1 MSDKIIET
9 IQLTK
14 MYGDLRAVDRL
25 DWSVPSGSIC
35 GMLGPNGA
43 GKTTTLKILLGM
55 NHPTAGKAL
64 VHGLDAATQSLQIL
78 KSTAFVAEDKMLYDK
93 MTVENFLRFYGSFFS
108 DWTQSTAENFIS
120 KWNIPFGA
128 RIKTLSKGNRTKL
141 LLASA
146 LSRKS
151 SLLIF
156 DEPTEGMDPAGI
168 EEMLSSMAAWESEGN
183 RTILI
188 ATHRL
193 DEVERICDRIV
204 IVNHGRLL
212 LTGDLDDIR
221 KQWKI
226 IQAIGDVAIDA
237 VRKWENV
244 HNAEREGLRIRITV
258 SSDPQSVTAR
268 LQNQYHISNVEVL
281 DMNLREIYLAATG
294 FIGGINH
301 DHLENLA

>member
-1 MSDKIIET
+1 MNDKMIET
-9 IQLTK
+9 IQLSK
-14 MYGDLRAVDRL
+14 MYGDLPALDRL

-55 NHPTAGKAL
+55 NHPTSGKAL
-64 VHGLDAATQSLQIL
+64 VHGLDAAKQTVEIL
-78 KSTAFVAEDKMLYDK
+78 KSTAFVAEDKILYDK
-93 MTVENFLRFYGSFFS
+93 MTVENFLRFYGSFFP
-108 DWTQSTAENFIS
+108 DWSQSTAENFIS
-120 KWNIPFGA
+120 KWNIPFGTRMNA
-128 RIKTLSKGNRTKL
+128 LSKGNRTRL

-151 SLLIF
+151 SLLVF
-156 DEPTEGMDPAGI
+156 DEPTEGLDPTGI
-168 EEMLSSMAAWESEGN
+168 EEVLSSIAASASEGN

-193 DEVERICDRIV
+193 DEVERVCDRIA
-204 IVNHGRLL
+204 IINHGHLL

-221 KQWKI
+221 SQWKTI
-226 IQAIGDVAIDA
+226 GAIGDVPVDA

-258 SSDPQSVTAR
+258 SSDPQSVAAR
-268 LQNQYHISNVEVL
+268 IKDQYHISNVEVV

-294 FIGGINH
+294 FTGGINH
-301 DHLENLA
+301 DRLENLA

>member
-1 MSDKIIET
+1 MTDKIIET

-43 GKTTTLKILLGM
+43 GKTTTLKILVGM
-55 NHPTAGKAL
+55 NHPTSGKSL
-64 VHGLDAATQSLQIL
+64 VNGLNAATQSTEIL
-78 KSTAFVAEDKMLYDK
+78 KTTAFVPEDKILYDK
-93 MTVENFLRFYGSFFS
+93 MTVENFLRFYGSFFP
-108 DWTQSTAENFIS
+108 DWSQSTAENFIS
-120 KWNIPFGA
+120 KWNIPFGN
-128 RIKTLSKGNRTKL
+128 RMNTLSKGNRTRL
-141 LLASA
+141 LLAAA

-168 EEMLSSMAAWESEGN
+168 EEVLSSIAACAAEGN

-193 DEVERICDRIV
+193 DEVERICDRIA
-204 IVNHGRLL
+204 IINRGRLQL
-212 LTGDLDDIR
+212 SGDLDDIR
-221 KQWKI
+221 TQWKTI
-226 IQAIGDVAIDA
+226 NVIGDVPVDA
-237 VRKWENV
+237 VRNWENV
-244 HNAEREGLRIRITV
+244 QRAEREGLRIKLTV
-258 SSDPQSVTAR
+258 SSDPQLISTR
-268 LQNQYHISNVEVL
+268 LREQYHISNVEIQ

-294 FIGGINH
+294 YTGGINH
-301 DHLENLA
+301 DRLENLA

>member
-14 MYGDLRAVDRL
+14 TYGDLRALDRL

-55 NHPTAGKAL
+55 NHLTSGKAL
-64 VHGLDAATQSLQIL
+64 VHGLDAATQTTDIL
-78 KSTAFVAEDKMLYDK
+78 KSTAFVAEDKILYDK
-93 MTVENFLRFYGSFFS
+93 MSVENFLRFYGSFFP
-108 DWTQSTAENFIS
+108 DWSLSTAENFIA
-120 KWNIPFGA
+120 KWNIPFGTRMNA
-128 RIKTLSKGNRTKL
+128 LSKGNRTKL

-156 DEPTEGMDPAGI
+156 DEPTEGLDPTGI
-168 EEMLSSMAAWESEGN
+168 EEVLSSIAACASEGN

-193 DEVERICDRIV
+193 DEVERICDRIA
-204 IVNHGRLL
+204 IINRGRLQL
-212 LTGDLDDIR
+212 SGDLDDIR
-221 KQWKI
+221 SQWKTI
-226 IQAIGDVAIDA
+226 GAIGDVPVDA

-244 HNAEREGLRIRITV
+244 QNAEREGLRIKLIV
-258 SSDPQSVTAR
+258 NSNPQLISTR
-268 LQNQYHISNVEVL
+268 LREQYHISNVEIQ

-294 FIGGINH
+294 FTGGSNH
-301 DHLENLA
+301 DRLENLA

>member
-14 MYGDLRAVDRL
+14 MYDDLLAVDRL
-25 DWSVPSGSIC
+25 DWSVPAGSIC

-43 GKTTTLKILLGM
+43 GKTTTLKILCGM
-55 NHPTAGKAL
+55 NHPTSGKAL
-64 VHGLDAATQSLQIL
+64 VHGLDAATQSIEIL
-78 KSTAFVAEDKMLYDK
+78 KSTAFVPEDKILYDK

-108 DWTQSTAENFIS
+108 DWSQSIAENFIS
-120 KWNIPFGA
+120 KWNMPFGT
-128 RIKTLSKGNRTKL
+128 RINVLSKGNRTRL
-141 LLASA
+141 LLAAA

-151 SLLIF
+151 SLLIL
-156 DEPTEGMDPAGI
+156 DEPTEGLDPAGI
-168 EEMLSSMAAWESEGN
+168 EEILLAVAASASEGN

-193 DEVERICDRIV
+193 DEVERICDRIA
-204 IVNHGRLL
+204 IMNRGRIL

-221 KQWKI
+221 TQWKTI
-226 IQAIGDVAIDA
+226 NAIGDVAIDA

-244 HNAEREGLRIRITV
+244 QNAEREGLRIRITV
-258 SSDPQSVTAR
+258 SSDPQNIAAR
-268 LQNQYHISNVEVL
+268 LRDQFHISNVEIH

-294 FIGGINH
+294 FTGGINH
-301 DHLENLA
+301 DRLENLA

>member
-43 GKTTTLKILLGM
+43 GKTTTLKILMGM

-64 VHGLDAATQSLQIL
+64 VHGLDAATQSIEIL
-78 KSTAFVAEDKMLYDK
+78 KSTAFVAEDKILYDK

-108 DWTQSTAENFIS
+108 DWSQSTAENFVS
-120 KWNIPFGA
+120 KWNIPFGT
-128 RIKTLSKGNRTKL
+128 RINALSKGNRTKL

-193 DEVERICDRIV
+193 DEVERICDRIA

-226 IQAIGDVAIDA
+226 IQAIGDVAIDE

-294 FIGGINH
+294 FTGGINH

>member
-14 MYGDLRAVDRL
+14 IYGDLRAIDRL
-25 DWSVPSGSIC
+25 DWSVPAGSIF

-55 NHPTAGKAL
+55 NHPTSGKAL
-64 VHGLDAATQSLQIL
+64 VHGLDVATQTTEIL
-78 KSTAFVAEDKMLYDK
+78 KSTAFVAEDKILYDK
-93 MTVENFLRFYGSFFS
+93 MTVENFLRFYGSFFP
-108 DWTQSTAENFIS
+108 DWSQSTAENFLS
-120 KWNIPFGA
+120 KWNISFGTRMNA
-128 RIKTLSKGNRTKL
+128 LSKGNRTKL

-156 DEPTEGMDPAGI
+156 DEPTEGLDPTGI
-168 EEMLSSMAAWESEGN
+168 EEILSSMAAWASEGN

-193 DEVERICDRIV
+193 DEVERICDRIA
-204 IVNHGRLL
+204 IINQGRLL

-221 KQWKI
+221 TQWKI
-226 IQAIGDVAIDA
+226 IHAIGDVAIDA

-244 HNAEREGLRIRITV
+244 HNAEREGLRVRITV
-258 SSDPQSVTAR
+258 RSDPQSVAAR
-268 LQNQYHISNVEVL
+268 LQNQYHISNVEVV

-294 FIGGINH
+294 FTGGINH